1 MSTTD
6 LWYVSYGSNM
16 SRRRLG
22 SYIEGGRPPGSAV
35 TYVGAR
41 DTTMPLADMAV
52 TLPGSL
58 YFAGES
64 RTWGGG
70 VAFYDH
76 DSPGATAAR
85 AYRVTVS
92 QFVDIAAQEMHR
104 IPDPGDPLETVLLN
118 GLEGARHQAGPGVYE
133 TLIEVGRHDG
143 LPMLTFTAP
152 HGLAAVPHTPPRPA
166 YLAMLAEG
174 LREAHGWDQEQI
186 DEYFAAVIRGEDEGS
201 PAAPPSHDRAA
212 LDAMAQDPDFAGNRD
227 ESARRLD
234 RQGKA

>member
-1 MSTTD
+1 MSTAD

-22 SYIEGGRPPGSAV
+22 AYIEGGQPPGSAV
-35 TYVGAR
+35 SYVGAR
-41 DTTMPLADMAV
+41 DITMPIEDAAV

-85 AYRVTVS
+85 AYRITVA
-92 QFVDIAAQEMHR
+92 QFVDVAAQEMHR
-104 IPDPGDPLETVLLN
+104 VPDPGDPLEAVLLD
-118 GLEGARHQAGPGVYE
+118 GLPDARYEAGPGVYE
-133 TLIEVGRHDG
+133 TLIEVGRRDG
-143 LPMLTFTAP
+143 LPMLTFTSP
-152 HGLAAVPHTPPRPA
+152 HGLTAVPHTTPRPA

-174 LREAHGWDQEQI
+174 LREAHGWDDERI
-186 DEYFAAVIRGEDEGS
+186 AEYFDCVIRGEGEGGLET
-201 PAAPPSHDRAA
+201 PPSHDRAA
-212 LDAMAQDPDFAGNRD
+212 VDLMAQDPDFSGRP
-227 ESARRLD
+227 
-234 RQGKA
+234 

>member
-1 MSTTD
+1 M
-6 LWYVSYGSNM
+6 SYGSNM

-58 YFAGES
+58 YFAGNS

-92 QFVDIAAQEMHR
+92 QFVDIACQEMHR
-104 IPDPGDPLETVLLN
+104 IPDPDDPLEAVLLN

-143 LPMLTFTAP
+143 LAMLTFTSP
-152 HGLAAVPHTPPRPA
+152 HGRDAVPHTPPRPA

-174 LREAHGWDQEQI
+174 LREAHGWDEEQI
-186 DEYFAAVIRGEDEGS
+186 AEYFAARIRGGGDGEAGS
-201 PAAPPSHDRAA
+201 FPSYGPAA
-212 LDAMAQDPDFAGNRD
+212 LEAMAQDPDFAG
-227 ESARRLD
+227 
-234 RQGKA
+234 GP

>member
-1 MSTTD
+1 MPATD

-22 SYIEGGRPPGSAV
+22 CYIEGGRPPGSAMS
-35 TYVGAR
+35 YVGAR
-41 DTTMPLADMAV
+41 DTTMPVADMAV

-76 DSPGATAAR
+76 DAPGATAAR
-85 AYRVTVS
+85 AYRITVG
-92 QFVDIAAQEMHR
+92 QFADIASQEMHR
-104 IPDPGDPLETVLLN
+104 IPDPDDPLEEVILS
-118 GLEGARHQAGPGVYE
+118 GLPDARHHAGPGEYE
-133 TLIEVGRHDG
+133 TLIEVGRHEG

-152 HGLAAVPHTPPRPA
+152 HGLDAVAHTTPRPA

-174 LREAHGWDQEQI
+174 LREAHGWDEARI
-186 DEYFAAVIRGEDEGS
+186 ADYFASVVATGGDERAV
-201 PAAPPSHDRAA
+201 AAPTS
-212 LDAMAQDPDFAGNRD
+212 
-227 ESARRLD
+227 ST
-234 RQGKA
+234 

>member
-1 MSTTD
+1 MGAMSTTD

-22 SYIEGGRPPGSAV
+22 CYIEGGQPPGAQKS
-35 TYVGAR
+35 YVGAR
-41 DTTMPLADMAV
+41 DTTMPLADIAV
-52 TLPGSL
+52 ILPGSL

-85 AYRVTVS
+85 AYRITVS

-104 IPDPGDPLETVLLN
+104 IPDPGDPLEVVLLN
-118 GLEGARHQAGPGVYE
+118 GLPDARHQVGPGVYE

-152 HGLAAVPHTPPRPA
+152 HGLDAISHAAPRPA

-174 LREAHGWDQEQI
+174 LREAHGWDQEQV
-186 DEYFAAVIRGEDEGS
+186 DQYFASVIRGEGEGR
-201 PAAPPSHDRAA
+201 RAA
-212 LDAMAQDPDFAGNRD
+212 LPSHSPDALDLMARDPDFAGSR
-227 ESARRLD
+227 E
-234 RQGKA
+234 

>member
-1 MSTTD
+1 MSTAE

-22 SYIEGGRPPGSAV
+22 AYIEGGQPPGSAMR
-35 TYVGAR
+35 YAGAR
-41 DTTMPLADMAV
+41 DTTMPLADKAV

-76 DSPGATAAR
+76 DSPGSTAAR
-85 AYRVTVS
+85 AYRITVA
-92 QFVDIAAQEMHR
+92 QFVDLAAQEMHR
-104 IPDPGDPLETVLLN
+104 IPDPGDPLEAVLLS
-118 GLEGARHQAGPGVYE
+118 GLPDARHQAGPGVYE
-133 TLIEVGRHDG
+133 TLIEVGREDG

-152 HGLAAVPHTPPRPA
+152 HGLSAVPHAAPRPA

-174 LREAHGWDQEQI
+174 LQEAHGWDEERI
-186 DEYFAAVIRGEDEGS
+186 AEYFASVIRAEGEGGL
-201 PAAPPSHDRAA
+201 AAPPSHDRAA
-212 LDAMAQDPDFAGNRD
+212 LDVMAQDPDFAGNR
-227 ESARRLD
+227 EWST
-234 RQGKA
+234 

>member
-1 MSTTD
+1 MPATD

-41 DTTMPLADMAV
+41 DTRMPVTDMPV

-64 RTWGGG
+64 PTWGGG

-76 DSPGATAAR
+76 DSPGATPAR
-85 AYRVTVS
+85 AYRITIA
-92 QFVDIAAQEMHR
+92 QFVDVANQEMHR
-104 IPDPGDPLETVLLN
+104 IPDPDDPLEEVLLD
-118 GLEGARHQAGPGVYE
+118 GLPDARHQAGPGHYE
-133 TLIEVGRHDG
+133 TLIEVGRHEG
-143 LPMLTFTAP
+143 LPMVTFTAP
-152 HGLAAVPHTPPRPA
+152 HGLDAVPHTTPGPA

-174 LREAHGWDQEQI
+174 LREAHGWDEEAI
-186 DEYFAAVIRGEDEGS
+186 ADYFASVVTGEGEGGA
-201 PAAPPSHDRAA
+201 AAPPS
-212 LDAMAQDPDFAGNRD
+212 P
-227 ESARRLD
+227 SWSS
-234 RQGKA
+234 